1 MVLIAGKFDF
11 LKILTVFYRWTKEV
25 EDTRKRL
32 QADVQAGCE
41 VQVDWSLLGHG
52 NPQYHDLFATLEDVK
67 SAVAWNEQEQSAPS
81 QVGGVAMMVTGLV
94 SNYAKPSSED
104 EDNGRDP
111 TDLGRWC
118 SLLVEGSCGPV
129 RLVTNYR
136 LHGPTK
142 TKAEISKG
150 LREPENVT

>member
-1 MVLIAGKFDF
+1 MQTI
-11 LKILTVFYRWTKEV
+11 
-25 EDTRKRL
+25 EDTRKRP

-104 EDNGRDP
+104 EDNGRDS
-111 TDLGRWC
+111 TGLGRWC

-129 RLVTNYR
+129 RLVTYYR
-136 LHGPTK
+136 PHGPTK
-142 TKAEISKG
+142 TE
-150 LREPENVT
+150 T